1 MTYNDVIIQQS
12 PQPSTHVKTAPKSKR
27 ATNSGY
33 LTNYTSGYLNSTS
46 GSNGNK
52 TADAKNSSK
61 DNSFEMFK
69 WNNASYKQY
78 YSSQSDARNKP
89 SDQSKKIGPMEQPT
103 HLKSY
108 QPANLAES
116 SIELSP
122 EKGIGIKKQCY

>member
-1 MTYNDVIIQQS
+1 
-12 PQPSTHVKTAPKSKR
+12 
-27 ATNSGY
+27 

-46 GSNGNK
+46 GSTGNK
-52 TADAKNSSK
+52 TADTKNSSK

-78 YSSQSDARNKP
+78 YSSQSEARNKP
-89 SDQSKKIGPMEQPT
+89 SDQSKKAAPTEQPT

-108 QPANLAES
+108 QPANLVES

-122 EKGIGIKKQCY
+122 EKGIEIKKDDVISKVRTRDHWVSFQKRSRNSFQLS